1 MGLTKNGE
9 KEYDTKY
16 NRTMIK
22 EDYDLSSSQ
31 VNDVMKGVKD
41 SIFEAEQRKINMV
54 LPDYS
59 DQDKQDKVDEL
70 KKVLPDE
77 IIFYCAVSIADKI
90 HYKILENIDKDIQE
104 AQAEIPKREPFK
116 KVRLVVHY
124 SQSKTL
130 RDGWIKPRTGVWAKL
145 ERLWDNIN
153 TQYTISYVEMPLTK
167 PDTQ

>member
-1 MGLTKNGE
+1 MAALFLRQFPTKNGE

-54 LPDYS
+54 LPDYT
-59 DQDKQDKVDEL
+59 DQDKQDFVDEL
-70 KKVLPDE
+70 KKVFPDE

-90 HYKILENIDKDIQE
+90 HYKILENIIN
-104 AQAEIPKREPFK
+104 K
-116 KVRLVVHY
+116 KVTNHLNQNLVY
-124 SQSKTL
+124 QLNS
-130 RDGWIKPRTGVWAKL
+130 
-145 ERLWDNIN
+145 
-153 TQYTISYVEMPLTK
+153 
-167 PDTQ
+167 

>member
-1 MGLTKNGE
+1 
-9 KEYDTKY
+9 
-16 NRTMIK
+16 MIK

-54 LPDYS
+54 LPDYT
-59 DQDKQDKVDEL
+59 DQDKQDFVDEL
-70 KKVLPDE
+70 KKVFPDE

-104 AQAEIPKREPFK
+104 AQAEIPERKELFK

-130 RDGWIKPRTGVWAKL
+130 RDGWVDQNNGV
-145 ERLWDNIN
+145 
-153 TQYTISYVEMPLTK
+153 
-167 PDTQ
+167 